1 MKVNVIFRQISTTS
15 TVAIN
20 NLEAQIRLIMKKICL
35 FLLFPLFAFAQNN
48 LEQKIA
54 DVAQK
59 YDAVGITVSVVKN
72 NKPLYDYAY
81 GVKDLASDEKL
92 SVDDIFR
99 IASISKSFSSVAI
112 FQLIEKGML
121 NLEDEVS
128 DLIGF
133 EVKNPHFPDNKITL
147 KMLLSHTSS
156 IGDSQGYFA
165 LNTIDPN
172 KNENWG
178 KCYNNYQPGS
188 AYEYSNLGFNMVGT
202 IIERVSGERFDEYI
216 VNHILNPLKLYGG
229 FNVSNLDQDR
239 FVTLYEFENGK
250 YVSSPN
256 AYHSRKEEISNYTM
270 GYSTPIFSPTG
281 GMKISTKD
289 LANYMQLHMNYGKKD
304 QTRLINKKNAKLMQT
319 PVNKDSGYGLAL
331 LKTDKIVPG
340 VTLTGH
346 TGSAYGLYSFMFF
359 NPKKKYGMVI
369 ITNGCHNCQN
379 NPDDENEQYNKLL
392 DEMANLLYTEL
403 IK

>member
-1 MKVNVIFRQISTTS
+1 
-15 TVAIN
+15 
-20 NLEAQIRLIMKKICL
+20 MKKICL
-35 FLLFPLFAFAQNN
+35 LLLFPIFTFAQTS
-48 LEQKIA
+48 LEQKINK
-54 DVAQK
+54 VAEK
-59 YDAVGITVSVVKN
+59 YDATGITVSVVKK
-72 NKPLYDYAY
+72 NKPIYDYAY
-81 GVKDLASDEKL
+81 GKKDIASGEKL
-92 SVDDIFR
+92 SVNDVFR

-133 EVKNPHFPDNKITL
+133 EVKNPQFPQDKITL

-156 IGDSQGYFA
+156 IGDSQGYFS
-165 LNTIDPN
+165 LNTIDPD
-172 KNENWG
+172 KNEHWG
-178 KCYNNYQPGS
+178 KVYNNYAPGS
-188 AYEYSNLGFNMVGT
+188 AYEYSNLGFNMIGT

-216 VNHILNPLKLYGG
+216 VRHILNPLGLYGG
-229 FNVSNLDQDR
+229 FNVNNLEKDR

-250 YVSSPN
+250 YVASPN
-256 AYHSRKEEISNYTM
+256 AYHPRKEEISNYTM
-270 GYSTPIFSPTG
+270 GYSTPVFSPTG

-289 LANYMQLHMNYGKKD
+289 LAKYMQLHMNYGKTGKV
-304 QTRLINKKNAKLMQT
+304 RLIRKKNSKLMQT

-331 LKTDKIVPG
+331 LQTDKIVPG

-369 ITNGCHNCQN
+369 ITNGCNNCQN